1 MAAEVGTWGRDTRM
15 TDAEIIA
22 ALESINRDT
31 RQLIRAF
38 LMRGDDQMARR
49 ILEVILDVHSDGPA
63 ASGIAALT
71 ELLDTDPGAREHV
84 AEIIREIDPVARYY
98 RRLNALMSDE
108 LPDLRKLLETLDPLT
123 RDALRRVLIR
133 DQADR
138 DAISSQLLRYRDGHG
153 DAWADI
159 IDMLTMHPEARRRV
173 VRLLGEIDA
182 G

>member
-1 MAAEVGTWGRDTRM
+1 M

-22 ALESINRDT
+22 ALESINQPSR
-31 RQLIRAF
+31 RLLRAF
-38 LMRGDDQMARR
+38 LMKGNDQMARR
-49 ILEVILDVHSDGPA
+49 ILEVILDVHSDGPD

-84 AEIIREIDPVARYY
+84 AEIIQEIDPVARYY

-138 DAISSQLLRYRDGHG
+138 DAISSQLLRYRYGHG
-153 DAWADI
+153 DDWADI
-159 IDMLTMHPEARRRV
+159 IDLLTMHPDARRQV
-173 VRLLGEIDA
+173 ARLLGEIQSGDA
-182 G
+182 GA